1 MAYLSSHSANECPGL
16 SSYLDCQSRIRK
28 QFEALLEAKSLAT
41 RKQVAIYLQ
50 QLSLL
55 EKGSAWEQLTAW
67 YYINFCTG
75 YGYLVKADG
84 EVKTRPGLLS
94 PNQVMDHLGGVGG
107 YPYYFGIKPSGPLT
121 SWAAIDVDMDSRY
134 HPASLEGEG
143 IEPVLEAMKKIGLEA
158 VIEFQSSYSN
168 GIHLWFPLREACG
181 TWDLAKAMEAT
192 CRSSGLEIR
201 DGVLELRPNTKNYG
215 SSYKGIRAPL
225 SGDGNA
231 IWVEN
236 VDLVDELGALKLF
249 WLDKAPHNCLRWSDE
264 LAKDLEVTTSSN
276 RRGQKGK
283 TTCLEAIKERLAA
296 GFTGLGQTQ
305 EVKLAA
311 LQFARLIE
319 GIDNICKL
327 EARVYE
333 LIRQAPGYGQYC
345 GHQAAIDKGKYLAKG
360 ELKKALALKPG
371 GYAGTWKE
379 RSNDL
384 RSTDANKR
392 ASDCLEE
399 AISNGLIFG
408 YENEAILYLK
418 AKGAP
423 CRSWWKKDENSEI
436 LRKLRQNLLL
446 RPFRVV
452 QDG

>member
-1 MAYLSSHSANECPGL
+1 
-16 SSYLDCQSRIRK
+16 
-28 QFEALLEAKSLAT
+28 
-41 RKQVAIYLQ
+41 
-50 QLSLL
+50 
-55 EKGSAWEQLTAW
+55 
-67 YYINFCTG
+67 
-75 YGYLVKADG
+75 
-84 EVKTRPGLLS
+84 
-94 PNQVMDHLGGVGG
+94 
-107 YPYYFGIKPSGPLT
+107 
-121 SWAAIDVDMDSRY
+121 
-134 HPASLEGEG
+134 
-143 IEPVLEAMKKIGLEA
+143 
-158 VIEFQSSYSN
+158 
-168 GIHLWFPLREACG
+168 
-181 TWDLAKAMEAT
+181 MEAT

-225 SGDGNA
+225 SGEGNA

-283 TTCLEAIKERLAA
+283 TICLEVIKERLAA

-305 EVKLAA
+305 EIKLAA

-345 GHQAAIDKGKYLAKG
+345 GHQAAIDKGKYLTKG

-379 RSNDL
+379 RSNDR
-384 RSTDANKR
+384 RSTDASKR

-399 AISNGLIFG
+399 AVSEGIVFRCES
-408 YENEAILYLK
+408 EAIKHLK

-423 CRSWWKKDENSEI
+423 SRSWWRKKENSEI
-436 LRKLRQNLLL
+436 LERLHQLLL
-446 RPFRVV
+446 VGFTKSV
-452 QDG
+452 